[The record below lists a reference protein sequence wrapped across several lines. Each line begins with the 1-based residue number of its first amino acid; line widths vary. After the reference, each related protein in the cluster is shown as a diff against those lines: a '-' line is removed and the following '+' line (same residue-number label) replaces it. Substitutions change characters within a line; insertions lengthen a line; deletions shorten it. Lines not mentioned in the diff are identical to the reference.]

1 MSTLSPHPLLPTFI
15 PSFNALLAALALPF
29 SIDHPTDLTPSL
41 LLAIFES
48 LICARLPIPSSVRQS
63 RTRDAKARAMLV
75 LLGVLECDVLRG
87 GTSTDAEHSIAA
99 STADDSVLGGAGGVS
114 VDGWVDEIGLGE
126 VDPERLADGGW
137 EETIF
142 VGELLCWLARRK
154 GILPRTKPSHRTSHP
169 RSLYSNYHSY
179 GTEGEGDTAGFSTS
193 LLLRPSPPQKSPRP
207 PSPSPSFADINAN
220 AEFSILSHISDVPRH
235 PLVHS
240 PEPSFSVS
248 ATTNTDL
255 SIRAR
260 SVSSHTSVSNAHDD
274 PDEFEE
280 ASQDTLQ
287 LYDPRRMMQDAEEDD
302 DRPPTFRPW
311 CIHELDDPSYIR
323 ALAGP
328 SSSFDPSVSHE
339 RVPEDEDDLARDE
352 TDNADEQDYDDL
364 YEPSTPTLRR
374 VRLTGWIEP
383 VDSAAE
389 FSQFAASRAHSRSR
403 VFNASPSTS
412 SGPPSRSQ
420 MQTYQHALASE
431 FPKSTSRLKRDLS
444 PPPRPGSSKP
454 RTPRRASLSPPPS
467 PPLSPPPPTS
477 SKHPPARWSPSPPP
491 SPPSPPAYSDPPF
504 DVSFSTLNNTSTPAK
519 PRPPRRPRFHASASD
534 AHAGVDRGKSGEN
547 VAAATATAKRA
558 GTERSRRRDRS
569 PSYTPS
575 PPSFTTP
582 GSLRNGSSGAG
593 SGFTPGNWPSP
604 PVTTTTG
611 RKTNLR
617 STSPS
622 PTSTGTST
630 RVKGKSPPPGSTAMT
645 NSLLTERARLLT
657 ELAALKRARAAS
669 SARDAVSG
677 IGPGTGGGGVG
688 RRVGVGV

>member
-179 GTEGEGDTAGFSTS
+179 GTEGEGDTADFSTS
-193 LLLRPSPPQKSPRP
+193 LLLRTF
-207 PSPSPSFADINAN
+207 SPSKIATTPIAFPMSPVTPSFT
-220 AEFSILSHISDVPRH
+220 L
-235 PLVHS
+235 

-328 SSSFDPSVSHE
+328 SSSFDP
-339 RVPEDEDDLARDE
+339 VPEDEDDLTRDE
-352 TDNADEQDYDDL
+352 ADNADEQDYDDL

-389 FSQFAASRAHSRSR
+389 LSQFAASRAHSRSR

-454 RTPRRASLSPPPS
+454 RTPRRPSLSPPPS

-477 SKHPPARWSPSPPP
+477 SKHPPTRWSPSPPS
-491 SPPSPPAYSDPPF
+491 SPPSPPAHSDPPF

-519 PRPPRRPRFHASASD
+519 PRPPRRPQFHASASD
-534 AHAGVDRGKSGEN
+534 AHAGVDRGKSGGN
-547 VAAATATAKRA
+547 VAAATPTAKRA
-558 GTERSRRRDRS
+558 GTERPRRRDRS
-569 PSYTPS
+569 PFLHALSHPRSRRPVAYETVAVVLALS
-575 PPSFTTP
+575 
-582 GSLRNGSSGAG
+582 
-593 SGFTPGNWPSP
+593 SP
-604 PVTTTTG
+604 PVPG
-611 RKTNLR
+611 PVLR
-617 STSPS
+617 
-622 PTSTGTST
+622 
-630 RVKGKSPPPGSTAMT
+630 
-645 NSLLTERARLLT
+645 
-657 ELAALKRARAAS
+657 
-669 SARDAVSG
+669 
-677 IGPGTGGGGVG
+677 
-688 RRVGVGV
+688 

>member
-87 GTSTDAEHSIAA
+87 GTSTDAEHSIA
-99 STADDSVLGGAGGVS
+99 DDSVLGGAGGCQRR
-114 VDGWVDEIGLGE
+114 WL
-126 VDPERLADGGW
+126 
-137 EETIF
+137 ETIF

-154 GILPRTKPSHRTSHP
+154 GILPRSKPSHRTSHP

-179 GTEGEGDTAGFSTS
+179 GTEGEGETADFSMS
-193 LLLRPSPPQKSPRP
+193 LLLRPSPPQISPRS
-207 PSPSPSFADINAN
+207 PSPSPSFADIDAN
-220 AEFSILSHISDVPRH
+220 AESSMLSHISDVPRH

-260 SVSSHTSVSNAHDD
+260 SVSSRTSVSNAHDD

-302 DRPPTFRPW
+302 DRPPTFRPR
-311 CIHELDDPSYIR
+311 CIHELDDPS
-323 ALAGP
+323 
-328 SSSFDPSVSHE
+328 
-339 RVPEDEDDLARDE
+339 VPEDEEDLTRDE
-352 TDNADEQDYDDL
+352 NADEQDYDDP
-364 YEPSTPTLRR
+364 YAPSTPTLRR

-389 FSQFAASRAHSRSR
+389 LSQFAASRAHSRSR

-420 MQTYQHALASE
+420 MQTYQYALASE

-454 RTPRRASLSPPPS
+454 RTPHRASLSPPPS

-477 SKHPPARWSPSPPP
+477 SKHPPARWSPSPPS
-491 SPPSPPAYSDPPF
+491 SPLAHSDRPF

-519 PRPPRRPRFHASASD
+519 PRPPRRPQFHASASD
-534 AHAGVDRGKSGEN
+534 AHARVDRGKSGGN
-547 VAAATATAKRA
+547 IAAATATAK
-558 GTERSRRRDRS
+558 GGPRRRDRS

-575 PPSFTTP
+575 PPSFMTP
-582 GSLRNGSSGAG
+582 GSLRNGSGGAG
-593 SGFTPGNWPSP
+593 SGLTPGTRPSP
-604 PVTTTTG
+604 PATTTG

-645 NSLLTERARLLT
+645 NTLLTERARLLT

-669 SARDAVSG
+669 GARDVVSG
-677 IGPGTGGGGVG
+677 IRPGTGGSGVG